1 MRKGLTPPDEHP
13 GGTGAKRAS
22 FQIEWRVAGSRNPNR
37 KESFQMKETSFD
49 QAVQQLRAKG
59 LRLPNP
65 TCLEDL
71 ESRWRVVLPYGDR
84 VLLAGYYYAGPDRP
98 HFFGAVYEHLDDDR
112 SCEGALGLAEVS
124 AVEFEDEGHAIAWAM
139 QQL

>member
-1 MRKGLTPPDEHP
+1 
-13 GGTGAKRAS
+13 
-22 FQIEWRVAGSRNPNR
+22 
-37 KESFQMKETSFD
+37 MKETSFD